1 MRYMKKVAAI
11 LVLGALVL
19 GVVGCS
25 NSGENKTKSSNSKI
39 AYVITGTLGDEGFFD
54 SGYEGLCRAKDEF
67 NVQEVKSIE
76 SFDPVDWEPN
86 LRNAA
91 QAGYDL
97 IFAGGTPMKD
107 YVEKLA
113 PQFPNLHFVLFDGKI
128 TGIENVISVEYG
140 EEQGAYVAGVLAA
153 LMTTE
158 TDIEGINPEKK
169 VGFIGGMDIAVGQ
182 NWLNGFKQGVKAID
196 PEIEVL
202 SAFAGT
208 FGDPGKGKEL
218 ALAQYEQGADVIL
231 HAAGDTGLGVLEAAK
246 VAGRYAIGSDA
257 DQDNLQPGHVLT
269 SIMKRVDNSLFN
281 AAEMHYSDKW
291 EGGQSFMYN
300 IENDGVVLTDMS
312 VIGDKV
318 PAEIKAKVQS
328 AIDDIKSGKIKV
340 ERIR

>member
-1 MRYMKKVAAI
+1 MKKVAAI

-25 NSGENKTKSSNSKI
+25 QSGGNNAKKSNSKI

-54 SGYEGLCRAKDEF
+54 SGYEGLGKAKEEF
-67 NVQEVKSIE
+67 QAQEVKSIE
-76 SFDPVDWEPN
+76 SFNPVDWEPN
-86 LRNAA
+86 LRNAT

-107 YVEKLA
+107 YVAKLA
-113 PQFPNLHFVLFDGKI
+113 PQFPDLHFVLFDGKLTDI
-128 TGIENVISVEYG
+128 DNVISVEYG

-153 LMTTE
+153 LMTTA
-158 TDIEGINPEKK
+158 TDVAGINPEKK

-182 NWLNGFKQGVKAID
+182 NWLHGFEQGVKSVD

-208 FGDPGKGKEL
+208 FGDPAKGKEL

-231 HAAGDTGLGVLEAAK
+231 HGAGDTGLGVLEAAK
-246 VAGRYAIGSDA
+246 VAGCYAIGSDA
-257 DQDNLQPGHVLT
+257 DQDSLQPGHVLT
-269 SIMKRVDNSLFN
+269 SIMKRVDNSLYN
-281 AAEMHYSDKW
+281 AAEMHYTDKW
-291 EGGQSFMYN
+291 EGGQTFMYN

-318 PAEIKAKVQS
+318 PAEIKEKVQS
-328 AIDDIKSGKIKV
+328 TIDDIKSGKIEV

>member
-1 MRYMKKVAAI
+1 MRYLKKMMAI
-11 LVLGALVL
+11 LVLGALVF

-25 NSGENKTKSSNSKI
+25 NSNGETAKDSKI

-54 SGYEGLCRAKDEF
+54 SGYEGLGQAKEEF
-67 NVQEVKSIE
+67 KAQEVKSIE

-107 YVEKLA
+107 YVAKLA
-113 PQFPNLHFVLFDGKI
+113 PQFPDIHFVLFDGKI
-128 TGIENVISVEYG
+128 TDIENVISVEYG

-182 NWLNGFKQGVKAID
+182 NWLNGFKQGVAAVD

-202 SAFAGT
+202 SAFAGD
-208 FGDPGKGKEL
+208 FGDPAKGKEL

-231 HAAGDTGLGVLEAAK
+231 HGAGDTGLGVLEAAK
-246 VAGRYAIGSDA
+246 VSGHYAIGSDA
-257 DQDNLQPGHVLT
+257 DQDGLQPGHVLT
-269 SIMKRVDNSLFN
+269 SVMKRVDNSLYN
-281 AAEMHYSDKW
+281 VAEMHYTDKW
-291 EGGQSFMYN
+291 EGGQTFMYN

-312 VIGDKV
+312 TIGDKV
-318 PAEIKAKVQS
+318 PEAVREKVQS
-328 AIDDIKSGKIKV
+328 TIDDIKSGKIEV